1 MRRMLWVEINLGE
14 NALSIVILR
23 TNYLEVTNLPS
34 IKKNLHNT
42 FGIQFRFILKAVFR
56 SLSKLKLMS
65 GCAKQMPE
73 PTLEMLPPVVNKCF
87 ATLGNRNR
95 FTARYSSSRL
105 SEKFGR
111 NQCCWNIG
119 AHHAWRHISLPEVS
133 SLRLV
138 GALGKFTE
146 DLIFLQLP
154 V

>member
-95 FTARYSSSRL
+95 FTPRYSSSRL

-154 V
+154 L

>member
-1 MRRMLWVEINLGE
+1 MRRMLCVEINWGE
-14 NALSIVILR
+14 NALNIVILR

-73 PTLEMLPPVVNKCF
+73 PTLEMLPPFVKCL

-95 FTARYSSSRL
+95 FTPRYSSSRL

-138 GALGKFTE
+138 GVLGKFTE

-154 V
+154 L